1 MSILIRKAERE
12 DFPKLLDLITALAH
26 YEKLSPPDEGAQQR
40 LIEHAWGPKPRYE
53 PWLVEVDGVPAAY
66 AILFETYSSFL
77 AQPTLYL
84 EDIFVLPEYRK
95 RGVGQA
101 VFKRLAQEAV
111 ARECGRMEWSC
122 LDWNE
127 LALGFYGKLGARQ
140 LSEWVYFRLTAEE
153 IAALANSETPG

>member
-26 YEKLSPPDEGAQQR
+26 YEKLDPPDEGAQQR
-40 LIEHAWGPKPRYE
+40 LIDHAWGQKPRYE
-53 PWLVEVDGVPAAY
+53 PWLVEVDGIPAAY

-101 VFKRLAQEAV
+101 VFKRLAQEAA

-127 LALGFYGKLGARQ
+127 LALGFYKKLGARQ
-140 LSEWVYFRLTAEE
+140 LSEWVYFRLTADE
-153 IAALANSETPG
+153 IAALVE